1 MENYKYKNNKELI
14 STKQHNHKQDISLKL
29 KDNEINF
36 WRKAFFTM
44 GDAFDVMLKRKS
56 ISKNANDYI
65 LMAESIKATK
75 KLNKEMEEAA
85 KEFRKLFENEM

>member
-1 MENYKYKNNKELI
+1 
-14 STKQHNHKQDISLKL
+14 
-29 KDNEINF
+29 
-36 WRKAFFTM
+36 M
-44 GDAFDVMLKRKS
+44 GDAFDVMLKRKP
-56 ISKNANDYI
+56 ISRNTNDYI